1 MKFVAIA
8 AALIPTV
15 GTVLSLIRHPHWIFR
30 LWDFPRVQVALVAVA
45 GSVSYAVFYYDGRVW
60 EIVMLATT
68 AIAVAWQIY
77 KIYPYTPLARK
88 QVKSAGDGDAGN
100 TIRILVSNV
109 LMENEDSSRFIA
121 LVKKRQPD
129 LLLAVETDQ
138 RWAGDLADALSADYP
153 HKVLQVQDN
162 YYGMVV
168 FSKLELRR
176 PKVRFLVQED
186 IPSIHATVVLRSGA
200 EAEVHLLHPRPPE
213 PVRDQRSTPRDAELI
228 VVGKSI
234 EKKKD
239 VPTIVAGD
247 LNDVAWSETSQLF
260 VRISGLLDPRIGR
273 GFYNSYN
280 ARNPLARFPL
290 DHIFHST
297 HFKIQLL
304 ERQPSIGSDHFPI
317 YAELVFAPEAP
328 AEQEPSS
335 KKSGDDRQAAERVKK
350 EQEDH
355 AEGKDRPKE

>member
-1 MKFVAIA
+1 MRFVAVA
-8 AALIPTV
+8 AALIPTI

-30 LWDFPRVQVALVAVA
+30 LWDFPRVQLALIALAGAVSYGAFFYDGAAWEIALLVAASVA
-45 GSVSYAVFYYDGRVW
+45 
-60 EIVMLATT
+60 IL
-68 AIAVAWQIY
+68 WQIY
-77 KIYPYTPLARK
+77 KIYPYTPLVRK
-88 QVKSAGDGDAGN
+88 QVKRAGPGDPENKIG
-100 TIRILVSNV
+100 ILISNV
-109 LMENEDSSRFIA
+109 LMENDDSSQLIA

-129 LLLAVETDQ
+129 VLLAVETDEKWT
-138 RWAGDLADALSADYP
+138 RSLDAAFSDDYP
-153 HKVLQVQDN
+153 HKVLQTQDN

-168 FSKLELRR
+168 FSKLELRK
-176 PKVRFLVQED
+176 PEVKFLVQED
-186 IPSIHATVVLRSGA
+186 VPSIHTIVVLRSGV
-200 EAEVHLLHPRPPE
+200 EVELHLLHPRPPE

-297 HFKIQLL
+297 HFKIQSL
-304 ERQPSIGSDHFPI
+304 ERQDAIGSDHFPI
-317 YAELVFAPEAP
+317 YAELVFTPEAP
-328 AEQEPSS
+328 VEQDPPE
-335 KKSGDDRQAAERVKK
+335 KKAGDDQQARQRLDK
-350 EQEDH
+350 EEEDR
-355 AEGKDRPKE
+355 ASGKDRPKE